1 MVHRDAQGTVPACM
15 GACAAVAT
23 GVFLFRCTN
32 RTACM
37 QILPPR
43 APAPP
48 DWPPFTVDLPPGG
61 PPPSALRAASVTD
74 AGLAQRVQLVPEMPS
89 DRVHAPEGDAGRC
102 AAEASGCGGGGDGGM
117 PAWGRGL
124 VLALLAAAV
133 LAAIAALW
141 AWFAVKRRRPR
152 SSYLP
157 AVRPPPPSSRRLR
170 SVHICSC
177 KRNACQNPFLHGNN
191 HHAHGVGTLAPP
203 QARGVWY
210 VLWLGGR

>member
-1 MVHRDAQGTVPACM
+1 MVRRDAQGTPSAGMHACE
-15 GACAAVAT
+15 AVAT
-23 GVFLFRCTN
+23 RGCIFRRTH

-74 AGLAQRVQLVPEMPS
+74 AGLAQRVQLIPEMPS
-89 DRVHAPEGDAGRC
+89 DSIRAAEGDAGSC
-102 AAEASGCGGGGDGGM
+102 GAEALGCHGGAAGGGGGM

-133 LAAIAALW
+133 LAAISALW

-152 SSYLP
+152 NAYLP
-157 AVRPPPPSSRRLR
+157 AVRPPPPSSCRLR
-170 SVHICSC
+170 SVHICPC
-177 KRNACQNPFLHGNN
+177 DGPTCQNPFLYGNN
-191 HHAHGVGTLAPP
+191 HRL
-203 QARGVWY
+203 RGVCC
-210 VLWLGGR
+210 VP